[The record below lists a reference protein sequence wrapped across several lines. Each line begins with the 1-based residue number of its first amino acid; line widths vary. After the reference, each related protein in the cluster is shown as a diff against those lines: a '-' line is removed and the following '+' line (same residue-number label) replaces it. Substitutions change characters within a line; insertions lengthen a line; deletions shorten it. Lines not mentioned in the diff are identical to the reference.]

1 MHIAIDAR
9 ELVSRPTGVGRY
21 LSRLID
27 SWDSLPAAQA
37 HRFTLLAHGTIAL
50 PANSLDVQQ
59 VVLPGR
65 GGTAWEQGTLP
76 GALRRLS
83 PDVLFAPGYTAPI
96 LCPAPIALA
105 VHDVSFASHPEWF
118 PWREGVRR
126 RLVTRLAARRAAVVL
141 TLSAFSRGEI
151 VRHLGIE
158 ASKVRVIPLGL
169 GLSPDVERPAAAA
182 PSGAPHILFVGSL
195 FNRRHV
201 DALVRAMPS
210 VLRRVPGARLTIV
223 GDNRT
228 WPRIDPA
235 GLADEL
241 GITTHVTVTTFVDDA
256 RLRALYAEATT
267 FAFLSEYEGF
277 GLTPLEA
284 LAAGVAPVV
293 LDTPV
298 AREVYGAAATY
309 VAAPD
314 AGLVAD
320 ALTAVLT
327 EPEHRA
333 RVLEAAPAVLAQ
345 YRWAD
350 AAPATLRA
358 IEDAAR

>member
-1 MHIAIDAR
+1 
-9 ELVSRPTGVGRY
+9 
-21 LSRLID
+21 
-27 SWDSLPAAQA
+27 
-37 HRFTLLAHGTIAL
+37 
-50 PANSLDVQQ
+50 
-59 VVLPGR
+59 
-65 GGTAWEQGTLP
+65 
-76 GALRRLS
+76 
-83 PDVLFAPGYTAPI
+83 
-96 LCPAPIALA
+96 
-105 VHDVSFASHPEWF
+105 
-118 PWREGVRR
+118 
-126 RLVTRLAARRAAVVL
+126 VVL

-158 ASKVRVIPLGL
+158 ASKIRVIPLGL

-182 PSGAPHILFVGSL
+182 PPGAPHILFVGSL

-201 DALVRAMPS
+201 DALVRAMPA

-241 GITTHVTVTTFVDDA
+241 GITPHVTVTTFVDDA

>member
-1 MHIAIDAR
+1 VQIAVDAR

-27 SWDSLPAAQA
+27 SWDTLPAARA
-37 HRFTLLAHGTIAL
+37 HRFTLFAHGTL
-50 PANSLDVQQ
+50 SVDVTSLDVQH
-59 VVLPGR
+59 VVLPGN
-65 GGTAWEQGTLP
+65 GGTGWEQRTLLR
-76 GALRRLS
+76 ALRRLQ
-83 PDVLFAPGYTAPI
+83 PDVLFAPGYTAPL
-96 LCPAPIALA
+96 LCPVKVALA
-105 VHDVSFASHPEWF
+105 VHDVSFVAHPEWF

-141 TLSAFSRGEI
+141 TLSAFSRDEI
-151 VRHLGIE
+151 VRHLRIE
-158 ASKVRVIPLGL
+158 ASRIRVIPLGL
-169 GLSPDVERPAAAA
+169 GLSPAAHPPAAGTS
-182 PSGAPHILFVGSL
+182 PGAPLILFVGSL

-210 VLRRVPGARLTIV
+210 VLRSVPAARLAIV

-241 GITTHVTVTTFVDDA
+241 GVASQVTVTTFVDDA
-256 RLRALYAEATT
+256 RLRALYEEASA

-284 LAAGVAPVV
+284 LAAGVPPVV

-298 AREVYGAAATY
+298 AREVYGGAATY

-314 AGLVAD
+314 PGLVAD
-320 ALTAVLT
+320 ALTAMLT
-327 EPEHRA
+327 EPEHRV
-333 RVLEAAPAVLAQ
+333 RVLEAAPTVLAR
-345 YRWAD
+345 YRWPD
-350 AAPATLRA
+350 TAAATLRA